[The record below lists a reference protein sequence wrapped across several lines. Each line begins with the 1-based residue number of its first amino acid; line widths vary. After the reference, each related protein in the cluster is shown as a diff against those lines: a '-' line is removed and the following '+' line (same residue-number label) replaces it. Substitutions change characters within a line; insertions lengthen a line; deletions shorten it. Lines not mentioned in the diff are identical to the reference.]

1 MNDRKEEDLA
11 VFSCFS
17 FFTSIYV
24 PVIVMYAHA
33 FRISVYSAVLLS
45 DVKRSINKSVV
56 ELIGK
61 TLA

>member
-1 MNDRKEEDLA
+1 MDVEISSK
-11 VFSCFS
+11 
-17 FFTSIYV
+17 SISN
-24 PVIVMYAHA
+24 AHA
-33 FRISVYSAVLLS
+33 FRICVYSAVLLS